1 MRSPAA
7 RARLPARSAAW
18 AALAA
23 LLALPAAGARADPVG
38 VVNALRAEG
47 CSRVPAAGSPARR
60 HSALDAAA
68 RELARNTN
76 LGDALGRVGYPAAK
90 SASFHVHGP
99 HDDAA
104 IRGALE
110 PRYCE
115 SVNDPTLVEVGMHQR
130 GDDTWIVMAGRA
142 ELPFTALQ
150 DPARV
155 AQRVLE
161 LVNAARA
168 EARRCGRD
176 RFEPAPPLAVATT
189 LAAAA
194 ALHSL
199 DMAARGELSHDGS
212 DGSDSG
218 ERMTR
223 AGYTWQIAGENVAA
237 GQSDAEAVVLAWLDS
252 PGHCATLMDARYTE
266 TGVAFA
272 LAPGK
277 NPAVYW
283 TQDFAAPR

>member
-1 MRSPAA
+1 MRPGAPCT
-7 RARLPARSAAW
+7 RLPLRAAAC

-23 LLALPAAGARADPVG
+23 LAALPAAVVHADPVG
-38 VVNALRAEG
+38 VVNALRADG

-68 RELARNTN
+68 RELARNAK
-76 LGDALGRVGYPAAK
+76 LADALGRVGYPAAK
-90 SASFHVHGP
+90 STSFHVRGP

-104 IRGALE
+104 IRGALD

-115 SVNDPTLVEVGMHQR
+115 SVNDPKLVEVGVHQS
-130 GDDTWIVMAGRA
+130 GDDVWIVMAART
-142 ELPFTALQ
+142 ELPFTALR
-150 DPARV
+150 DPAAV

-168 EARRCGRD
+168 EKRSCGRD
-176 RFEPAPPLAVATT
+176 GFEPAPPLAMATALT
-189 LAAAA
+189 AAAS
-194 ALHSL
+194 LHSL

-223 AGYTWQIAGENVAA
+223 ASYTWQISGENVAA
-237 GQSDAEAVVLAWLDS
+237 GQPDAEAVVAAWLSS

-266 TGVAFA
+266 TGIAFA

>member
-1 MRSPAA
+1 MRPATA
-7 RARLPARSAAW
+7 CVRMPQRAAAC

-23 LLALPAAGARADPVG
+23 LTALPVAVVNADPVG
-38 VVNALRAEG
+38 VVNTLRAEG
-47 CSRVPAAGSPARR
+47 CARVPAAGSAVRR

-68 RELARNTN
+68 RELARNAK
-76 LGDALGRVGYPAAK
+76 LAAALGRVGYPAAK
-90 SASFHVHGP
+90 SSSFHVHGP

-115 SVNDPTLVEVGMHQR
+115 SVNDPRFVEVGVHQS
-130 GDDTWIVMAGRA
+130 GDDIWIVMAGRT
-142 ELPFTALQ
+142 ETPFLALQ
-150 DPARV
+150 DPAAV

-189 LAAAA
+189 LTAAAS
-194 ALHSL
+194 LHSL
-199 DMAARGELSHDGS
+199 DIAKRGELSHDGS

-223 AGYTWQIAGENVAA
+223 AGYAWQISGENVAA
-237 GQSDAEAVVLAWLDS
+237 GQPDAEAVVAAWLDS

-277 NPAVYW
+277 NPSVYW